1 MTRRLVARHR
11 WSSTTMRENGRH
23 DRDRDDDYV
32 RLWTTREGRR
42 RYDDFATLF
51 ALARAIEKLERAYV
65 RSSVDARAYEGACV
79 DLVSKFKALRSVTR
93 ESVPDLE
100 RFFATYGAAVPKAT
114 RRLELGVPATAEH
127 RASTARGTEEDRE
140 DEARIVAEA
149 THCFI
154 GVMDTVKLDMRA
166 KDQVAPM
173 VGDLLLALCKL
184 GRLPAD
190 FEGTR
195 CARKWALR
203 MDTMRASE
211 CLSAEEGREFLYEIE
226 SAYAAFL
233 RCLAS

>member
-1 MTRRLVARHR
+1 MMATR
-11 WSSTTMRENGRH
+11 TP
-23 DRDRDDDYV
+23 
-32 RLWTTREGRR
+32 LWTNASERK

-51 ALARAIEKLERAYV
+51 ALARTLEKLERAYV
-65 RSSVDARAYEGACV
+65 RSSVDAGTYERTCM
-79 DLVSKFKALRSVTR
+79 DLVAKFKTLREVTLD
-93 ESVPDLE
+93 SVPDLD
-100 RFFATYGAAVPKAT
+100 RFFATYGAHVPSAK
-114 RRLELGVPATAEH
+114 RRLDAGVPATYEH
-127 RASTARGTEEDRE
+127 RATRTTDEERRG
-140 DEARIVAEA
+140 EAKAVADA

-154 GVMDTVKLDMRA
+154 GVMDTLKLDMRA
-166 KDQVAPM
+166 KDQVAP
-173 VGDLLLALCKL
+173 VVADLLLALCKL
-184 GRLPAD
+184 ARLPTD

>member
-1 MTRRLVARHR
+1 M
-11 WSSTTMRENGRH
+11 
-23 DRDRDDDYV
+23 
-32 RLWTTREGRR
+32 
-42 RYDDFATLF
+42 
-51 ALARAIEKLERAYV
+51 
-65 RSSVDARAYEGACV
+65 
-79 DLVSKFKALRSVTR
+79 
-93 ESVPDLE
+93 
-100 RFFATYGAAVPKAT
+100 
-114 RRLELGVPATAEH
+114 
-127 RASTARGTEEDRE
+127 
-140 DEARIVAEA
+140 AEA

-211 CLSAEEGREFLYEIE
+211 CLSAEEGRNFCMRLRARTRRFCGVSRRRRLEEGKIVVVLVGRNA
-226 SAYAAFL
+226 SYALFQK
-233 RCLAS
+233 

>member
-1 MTRRLVARHR
+1 
-11 WSSTTMRENGRH
+11 MRETARKS
-23 DRDRDDDYV
+23 RERDDDCV

-42 RYDDFATLF
+42 RYDDFATLY

-203 MDTMRASE
+203 MDAMRASE